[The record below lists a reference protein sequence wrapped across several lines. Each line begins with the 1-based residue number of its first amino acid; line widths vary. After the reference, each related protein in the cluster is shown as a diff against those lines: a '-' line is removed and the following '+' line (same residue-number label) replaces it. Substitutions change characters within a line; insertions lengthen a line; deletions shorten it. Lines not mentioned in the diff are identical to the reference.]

1 MTCHADAIIGIYS
14 CCFMLRDFD
23 KLRDVGSSVFT
34 SEKIENSVLHPAFP
48 DQDVVLG
55 HQGLYSTW

>member
-1 MTCHADAIIGIYS
+1 
-14 CCFMLRDFD
+14 MLRDFG